1 MRSTFSSSS
10 SEGLRR
16 KEVGGKSGE
25 SRLRPVTRCR
35 AIGARYAKAPHSD
48 RLPRFLKEAE
58 QFFRTLTGAVLH
70 GNLLER
76 NALSYRLQLAINM
89 GADEETAAL
98 AADHA
103 IWSMDALMKGQFGR
117 RS

>member
-1 MRSTFSSSS
+1 M
-10 SEGLRR
+10 
-16 KEVGGKSGE
+16 GE
-25 SRLRPVTRCR
+25 EQESPDFDPSPVAEPLVQDTP
-35 AIGARYAKAPHSD
+35 KVPHWD
-48 RLPRFLKEAE
+48 KLPRFLKEAG
-58 QFFRTLTGAVLH
+58 QYFRNLTGAVLQ

-76 NALSYRLQLAINM
+76 NALSHLLQLAINM
-89 GADEETAAL
+89 GADEKTAAL